1 MWIEGA
7 FNRLSQSHCN
17 SNADLME
24 AKLDSGMNEH
34 HRGIIVTS
42 SEMNKVAKQQEMAT
56 TASNKEADKSDS
68 IAFLMKKP
76 SKRRMTAIEKDAA
89 TKKAQEEKAAAAK
102 VKAAAAK
109 KAQEEKAAVAKAKAA
124 ERDRQRQEVSRQKE
138 ALKVERRRIAE
149 QKKEAQRME
158 KKRKSE
164 HDKTEREKKK
174 ATVAQSKPKE
184 KHQKGKAAMQSG
196 VEQADARQT
205 KASRVDRSGTKRCS
219 DCNTWLSVSLLDSK
233 GRCLDGKAC
242 RKRIETGLGKR
253 VPTKKKDFD

>member
-1 MWIEGA
+1 M
-7 FNRLSQSHCN
+7 RT
-17 SNADLME
+17 
-24 AKLDSGMNEH
+24 KLVWH
-34 HRGIIVTS
+34 VVRGD
-42 SEMNKVAKQQEMAT
+42 NH
-56 TASNKEADKSDS
+56 
-68 IAFLMKKP
+68 
-76 SKRRMTAIEKDAA
+76 
-89 TKKAQEEKAAAAK
+89 
-102 VKAAAAK
+102 
-109 KAQEEKAAVAKAKAA
+109 
-124 ERDRQRQEVSRQKE
+124 
-138 ALKVERRRIAE
+138 ALCWRRRSNRINDGTPDPDLSPGSTE

-164 HDKTEREKKK
+164 HDKTQREKKK

-242 RKRIETGLGKR
+242 RKRTETGLGKR